1 MNRDRFYLL
10 DIAQNAED
18 IVNFVEDM
26 DEAQFLTDLKAQKAI
41 LYSITIIGEATK
53 KLSTQLRQE
62 NPHIPWRPI
71 AGMRD
76 KCVHD
81 YRQIDLSQVWE
92 ITQTSIPEL
101 LENIKLLLPVE
112 KEQQE

>member
-1 MNRDRFYLL
+1 MNRDLFYLL
-10 DIAQNAED
+10 DIAQNAQD
-18 IVNFVEDM
+18 IIDFVQDI
-26 DEAQFLTDLKAQKAI
+26 DEAAFLADRKTQKAI

-53 KLSTQLRQE
+53 KLSSQLRQQ
-62 NPHIPWRPI
+62 NPHIPWRQI

-92 ITQTSIPEL
+92 IAQTSIPEL
-101 LENIKLLLPVE
+101 LENIKVLLPVE
-112 KEQQE
+112 EEQ